1 MPRSGFRPWHDDEG
15 TGGLDHEGMTTWERY
30 RHLVAQGSDV
40 ERAAFFS
47 DAVFAIALT
56 VLVIEIRIPAV
67 PQRELLHAL
76 LEALP
81 EYLTF
86 VLSFVVIGTV
96 WLSHHRKFRMMSG
109 HDQTLL
115 RLNLLLLLLV
125 ASLPIPTAVLGRYGD
140 TAVAVC
146 LYAGGIAL
154 IGLAMSSIW
163 AYARRRGMTSPA
175 VTRDLYLFMLGQ
187 SLVIPAVF
195 TVSIPVALVAGGPAG
210 ELTWLLSVPLYV
222 ALGRICGERLTRVG
236 ASSD

>member
-1 MPRSGFRPWHDDEG
+1 
-15 TGGLDHEGMTTWERY
+15 MTTWERY
-30 RHLVAQGSDV
+30 RRLVAQGSDV

-56 VLVIEIRIPAV
+56 LLVIEIRV
-67 PQRELLHAL
+67 PDVPREELGLAL
-76 LEALP
+76 LEVLP

-86 VLSFVVIGTV
+86 VLSFLVIGTV
-96 WLSHHRKFRMMSG
+96 WLSHHRKFRVMSG

-125 ASLPIPTAVLGRYGD
+125 ASLPIPTAILGRYGD
-140 TAVAVC
+140 TVVAVC
-146 LYAGGIAL
+146 AYAASIAS
-154 IGLAMSSIW
+154 IGLAMSAIW
-163 AYARRRGMTSPA
+163 GYARRRGLTSPT

-195 TVSIPVALVAGGPAG
+195 AASIPVALSAGASAG
-210 ELTWLLSVPLYV
+210 EFIWLLSLPLYV
-222 ALGRICGERLTRVG
+222 ALGRIYGGRLTRAS